1 MTHYLLLIVAGF
13 LAGGLNTI
21 AGGGSFLT
29 FPALVYVGVP
39 IVSANATS
47 AVAVFPG
54 YIGAVAGF
62 RDEIASFERPTLIKL
77 TLVSLLGGLIGSLL
91 LLVTSNE
98 TFKIL
103 VPWLLLFA
111 TLLFG
116 AGDYLV
122 AWSKRRNFRLGKFL
136 TPGVLCISVYGG
148 YFNGGLGIMLMA
160 LFAVIGMRDM
170 NIMNGLKNGISVVL
184 SAISVITFAWA
195 GLVQW
200 PEAVIM
206 MVAAT
211 VGGYL
216 GAYAAK
222 ALSRRAIKMLI
233 IAVGLVMSIVFFYRA

>member
-1 MTHYLLLIVAGF
+1 MTDYLLLIVAGF
-13 LAGGLNTI
+13 FAGGLNTI

-29 FPALVYVGVP
+29 FPALVYAGVP

-62 RDEIASFERPTLIKL
+62 RGEIASFKRPTLIKL
-77 TLVSLLGGLIGSLL
+77 TIVSLLGGLIGSLL
-91 LLVTSNE
+91 LLITSNE
-98 TFKIL
+98 TFKVL

-122 AWSKRRNFRLGKFL
+122 AWSKRRNFHLGKFL
-136 TPGVLCISVYGG
+136 TPGVLCISIYGG

-206 MVAAT
+206 MVAA
-211 VGGYL
+211 
-216 GAYAAK
+216 
-222 ALSRRAIKMLI
+222 
-233 IAVGLVMSIVFFYRA
+233 